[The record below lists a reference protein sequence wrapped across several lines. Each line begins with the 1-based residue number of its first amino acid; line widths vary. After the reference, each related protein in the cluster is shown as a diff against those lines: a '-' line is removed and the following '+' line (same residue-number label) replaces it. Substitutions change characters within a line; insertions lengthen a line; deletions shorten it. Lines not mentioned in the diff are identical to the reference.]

1 MRQFSRQFYPS
12 IFFLIFLSIISSN
25 YFLKKLQFLTKKYE
39 FENSVFSKV
48 SSSYKKSYGVG
59 LLLCLSKIVQIWLGF
74 SQRCTFYVKNVAVKN
89 MKKVLTVKN
98 CALRNVQI
106 IKIRFEFI
114 NLEFASEASFRS
126 VKKYPNSKNAKI
138 FVKLCLHSSLVA
150 QSSFQ
155 IDEFFWQKKSWK
167 NSSNWMELCTT

>member
-12 IFFLIFLSIISSN
+12 IFFVIFLSIISSN

-39 FENSVFSKV
+39 FEHSVFSKV
-48 SSSYKKSYGVG
+48 SSSYKKSYGMG

-98 CALRNVQI
+98 GALKKVQI

-114 NLEFASEASFRS
+114 NLEFASEASFRC
-126 VKKYPNSKNAKI
+126 VKKYLNSKMLKY
-138 FVKLCLHSSLVA
+138 
-150 QSSFQ
+150 
-155 IDEFFWQKKSWK
+155 SW
-167 NSSNWMELCTT
+167 NSVYIQA

>member
-12 IFFLIFLSIISSN
+12 IFFVIFLSLISSN

-39 FENSVFSKV
+39 FEHSVFSKV
-48 SSSYKKSYGVG
+48 SSSYKKSYGMG

-98 CALRNVQI
+98 CALKKVRI
-106 IKIRFEFI
+106 IKIRFAFI
-114 NLEFASEASFRS
+114 NLEFSSEASFRG
-126 VKKYPNSKNAKI
+126 VKNYPIPKI
-138 FVKLCLHSSLVA
+138 FVKLCLHSSLVV

-155 IDEFFWQKKSWK
+155 IDEFFWQERVEK
-167 NSSNWMELCTT
+167 NRQIDWNFAL